1 MYSLN
6 IEKINPLS
14 EKENKNMN
22 RHEVHLLQ
30 QVSGYPALTITLP
43 THRTSPDNRQDPIR
57 VKNLVEQAASRLL
70 AEFSKRDIAPLLDRL
85 EKLTEEID
93 YRYTLDG
100 LALFVNRDFARA
112 AQLPFTLKERVNVG
126 ETFLTRDL
134 VFAMNRTPR
143 YWVLAL
149 SEKPTRLYE
158 ATRDDLTE
166 IQDGGFPI
174 THEGPGGEQ
183 SLPGGFGIKKSAYR
197 DEYHRKFFRQI
208 DTAFKPFLADD
219 PLPLAVVGVDRFL
232 AFFNEVTDYKNS
244 ILTTLQGS
252 HDKTSPH
259 ELGKLIWTQ
268 VEDALTEQRQQVLS
282 ELDKA
287 IGERKSASTIGEV
300 WRLAKEGRGHLLLV
314 EEDFHFPAKVDETGN
329 HLAPADDVT
338 APDVM
343 DDAVDEIIET
353 VLSKQGR
360 VVFLENG
367 QLEAHQRIALIL
379 RY

>member
-1 MYSLN
+1 
-6 IEKINPLS
+6 
-14 EKENKNMN
+14 MN
-22 RHEVHLLQ
+22 RYEAHLLQ
-30 QVSGYPALTITLP
+30 QISSYPALTITVP

-57 VKNLVEQAASRLL
+57 VKNLVEQAGTRLL
-70 AEFSKRDIAPLLDRL
+70 AEFSKREIAPLLANL
-85 EKLTEEID
+85 EKLVEEID

-100 LALFVNRDFARA
+100 LALFVNRDFARTV
-112 AQLPFTLKERVNVG
+112 QLPFTLKEHVHVG
-126 ETFLTRDL
+126 ETFLARDL

-143 YWVLAL
+143 YWVLVL

-158 ATRDDLTE
+158 ATRDDLIE

-208 DTAFKPFLADD
+208 DTSLKPFLADD

-232 AFFNEVTDYKNS
+232 AFFNEVTNYSNS

-252 HDKTSPH
+252 HDRTSPH
-259 ELGKLIWTQ
+259 ELGKLVWPL
-268 VEDALTEQRQQVLS
+268 VKSALAEQRQQVLL

-287 IGERKSASTIGEV
+287 VGERKSASGIDEV
-300 WRLAKEGRGHLLLV
+300 WRLSNEGRGQILLV
-314 EEDFHFPAKVDETGN
+314 EQDFHFPAQVDETSR
-329 HLAPADDVT
+329 HLTPADDIA
-338 APDVM
+338 APDAM
-343 DDAVDEIIET
+343 NDAVDEIIET
-353 VLSKQGR
+353 VLNKQGR

-367 QLEAHQRIALIL
+367 QLEAYQRIALIL

>member
-1 MYSLN
+1 
-6 IEKINPLS
+6 
-14 EKENKNMN
+14 MN
-22 RHEVHLLQ
+22 RHEIHLLQ
-30 QVSGYPALTITLP
+30 QISGYPALTITLP

-57 VKNLVEQAASRLL
+57 VKNLIDQAANRLL
-70 AEFSKRDIAPLLDRL
+70 TEFSKRDIAPLLDRL
-85 EKLTEEID
+85 EKLAREID

-112 AQLPFTLKERVNVG
+112 VYLPFTLKERVHVG
-126 ETFLTRDL
+126 DTFLTRDL

-143 YWVLAL
+143 YWVLVL

-158 ATRDDLTE
+158 ATRDDLIE

-208 DTAFKPFLADD
+208 DAALKPFLTDD

-232 AFFNEVTDYKNS
+232 AFFKEVTDYKDS
-244 ILTTLQGS
+244 LITTLQGS

-259 ELGKLIWTQ
+259 ELGKLIWPL
-268 VEDALTEQRQQVLS
+268 VKDALAEQRQQVLS

-287 IGERKSASTIGEV
+287 VGERKTASTIGEV
-300 WRLAKEGRGHLLLV
+300 WRMAKQGRGHLLLV
-314 EEDFHFPAKVDETGN
+314 EEDFHFPGKVDGTGR
-329 HLAPADDVT
+329 HLTPADDVNS
-338 APDVM
+338 PDVL

-360 VVFLENG
+360 VIFFENG
-367 QLEAHQRIALIL
+367 QLETHQRIALIL

>member
-1 MYSLN
+1 
-6 IEKINPLS
+6 
-14 EKENKNMN
+14 MN

-112 AQLPFTLKERVNVG
+112 AQLPFTLKERVHVG

-158 ATRDDLTE
+158 ATRDDLIE

-208 DTAFKPFLADD
+208 DTALKPFLADD
-219 PLPLAVVGVDRFL
+219 PLPLAVIGVDRFL

-268 VEDALTEQRQQVLS
+268 VKDALTEQRQQVLS

-314 EEDFHFPAKVDETGN
+314 EEDFHFPAKVDGTGN
-329 HLAPADDVT
+329 HLTPADDVT

-367 QLEAHQRIALIL
+367 QLETHQRIALIL